1 VRYVRPLDPNAFKPA
16 QFHSLRLAD
25 ASTGLES
32 CICIVTRVPPGT
44 GTTSGL
50 HVHPVN
56 QVYYVLE
63 GAMRMQLGTDTFTVR
78 PGQMVVI
85 PKGTPHWNWN
95 DDDADERGGGI
106 KLTAEGPVSELSDRT
121 WEGSIVWSDCS
132 RR

>member
-1 VRYVRPLDPNAFKPA
+1 MPLGTPRRVARESAVATCARTESNRVVRYVRPLDPNAFKPA

-95 DDDADERGGGI
+95 DDDADE
-106 KLTAEGPVSELSDRT
+106 LHF
-121 WEGSIVWSDCS
+121 
-132 RR
+132 